1 MKKAMLFF
9 LIISWDCYSQTNTI
23 DCNNVTYYEDTF
35 YVSLNDN
42 IITNTI
48 FYNDSNTMIYPN
60 HCLIL
65 DTSLISVSYVSG
77 PINTNLDCHI
87 FTFLAQNS
95 SRDTLDFDFQV
106 TFNSNNFANNTVVN
120 GDLVLGDMNSTCST
134 SVSIVLQNSLTSVVT
149 NVNSQSKDLIRIVN
163 ILGIESKEIKNQPLF
178 YIYRD
183 GTVEKRM
190 IFE

>member
-1 MKKAMLFF
+1 MLFF
-9 LIISWDCYSQTNTI
+9 FIISWDCYSQTNAI

-134 SVSIVLQNSLTSVVT
+134 SVSIVLQNSLTSVIA
-149 NVNSQSKDLIRIVN
+149 NGNSQSKDLIRIAN

-183 GTVEKRM
+183 GTVEKRI
-190 IFE
+190 IF